1 MPGRWDNRLVP
12 QDPVATASPGTPE
25 VVRYAEVLRV
35 PLRWWALS
43 TMFHVTL
50 FVAFAVALPVL
61 VAVVAVLVLVL
72 VSSAWFL
79 GYGSARVVVTDHVF
93 RAGRAQIAV
102 SWLADPRALD
112 GEETWRAAGP
122 GADARAW
129 LVLRP
134 YLRESV
140 MVQVTDPADPVPY
153 WLVATRRP
161 EQLTAALRAVVPAD
175 RAPDG
180 APDRAR
186 DQGRGVSGEGHRA
199 E

>member
-1 MPGRWDNRLVP
+1 VPPDPAAAASTGR
-12 QDPVATASPGTPE
+12 PE
-25 VVRYAEVLRV
+25 VVHYSEVLRV
-35 PLRWWALS
+35 PLRWWALT
-43 TMFHVTL
+43 TMFHVST
-50 FVAFAVALPVL
+50 FVAFAVAVPLGVALAAVAAMVL
-61 VAVVAVLVLVL
+61 LTTT
-72 VSSAWFL
+72 WFVR
-79 GYGSARVVVTDHVF
+79 YGSARVVVTDRSF

-102 SWLADPRALD
+102 TWLADPRALD
-112 GEETWRAAGP
+112 GEQTWRAAGP

-161 EQLTAALRAVVPAD
+161 HELTAALTSVLD
-175 RAPDG
+175 T
-180 APDRAR
+180 
-186 DQGRGVSGEGHRA
+186 GRGVSGDAHRA